1 MAIFFWIKLDE
12 PDSISVSSDLMTL
25 AQDLTK
31 IGNYRDK
38 KAHPVYMLAEKL
50 ARRFRELP
58 ED

>member
-1 MAIFFWIKLDE
+1 MLILFSKLAIKLDE
-12 PDSISVSSDLMTL
+12 PDSISVSSDLM
-25 AQDLTK
+25 TK